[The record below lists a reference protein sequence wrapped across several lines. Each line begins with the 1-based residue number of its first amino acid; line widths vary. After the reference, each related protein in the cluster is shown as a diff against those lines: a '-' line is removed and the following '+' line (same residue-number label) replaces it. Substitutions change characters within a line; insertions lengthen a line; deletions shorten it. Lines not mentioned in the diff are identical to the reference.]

1 MVRNLF
7 GTGFMEDSFSTDQV
21 EGVGLGMILVHY
33 IDCVLY
39 YYYISSTS
47 DHWALDLGGW
57 GPLV

>member
-39 YYYISSTS
+39 YYYISSAS
-47 DHWALDLGGW
+47 DDQASDPRHWGSLL
-57 GPLV
+57 